1 MKPRKGW
8 SLESQG
14 GSRAAES
21 VSDGE
26 KWRRVDE
33 AAREASEKLARV
45 FGKGIERGGK

>member
-8 SLESQG
+8 NLDSEG

-33 AAREASEKLARV
+33 AARDVREKLART
-45 FGKGIERGGK
+45 FGKGVERGER